1 MHYNKEI
8 IMQTLFDYD
17 ILKTI
22 TGNTDYQRIYNEL
35 ILNPMRHEFIE
46 PVSQYDDTHDI
57 NELMSR

>member
-8 IMQTLFDYD
+8 IMQTPFDYD

-22 TGNTDYQRIYNEL
+22 TCNTDYQRIYNEL

-46 PVSQYDDTHDI
+46 PVIQYDDTHDI